1 MIIVAIKACEKKE
14 NNRCLKKYISIKNEF
29 LKLGFICFNLFLN
42 KFVGLEEKNNNPKR
56 KLKIG
61 VIGLDH
67 HKNIGNNILK
77 YAMSVQLKE
86 LGVDPYIIGYN
97 FGKGIRFLPEKTK
110 LVSIKNFKQLNQTD
124 YDILMVISDQTWRF
138 WNGRFED
145 IAFLKYAENWTI
157 PKFVY
162 GASIGTNHWSF
173 SNTINSMA
181 KKLLKNFTCIS
192 VREIG
197 TVKYVNQYLNMSAIY
212 VLDPTMLIDK
222 KYYLDIIKD
231 YKKSIKKTDYI
242 LTYKLD
248 NIYNMEKFINI
259 TKKELKYNIYDIQLN
274 DEDYIE
280 KFLSGIYNCK
290 AVITNSY
297 HGLLFS
303 IIFNKPF
310 VVFVNK
316 NRGNER
322 FNTIKEVYG
331 IKDRFFDIYENP
343 RIDLL
348 LTPLKVNYRLR
359 KKYLNKVFCRQI

>member
-1 MIIVAIKACEKKE
+1 
-14 NNRCLKKYISIKNEF
+14 
-29 LKLGFICFNLFLN
+29 
-42 KFVGLEEKNNNPKR
+42 
-56 KLKIG
+56 
-61 VIGLDH
+61 
-67 HKNIGNNILK
+67 
-77 YAMSVQLKE
+77 
-86 LGVDPYIIGYN
+86 
-97 FGKGIRFLPEKTK
+97 
-110 LVSIKNFKQLNQTD
+110 
-124 YDILMVISDQTWRF
+124 
-138 WNGRFED
+138 
-145 IAFLKYAENWTI
+145 
-157 PKFVY
+157 
-162 GASIGTNHWSF
+162 
-173 SNTINSMA
+173 MA
-181 KKLLKNFTCIS
+181 KKLLKNFTGIS

-197 TVKYVNQYLNMSAIY
+197 TVKYVKQYLNMSAIY

-297 HGLLFS
+297 HGLLLL
-303 IIFNKPF
+303 IIFNKIF

-348 LTPLKVNYRLR
+348 LTPLKVNYTIINYFRNISI
-359 KKYLNKVFCRQI
+359 KYLKENLKIL